1 MIQIFIHPDESVAM
15 VGGPDVEL
23 IFENYHCTVKIIMF
37 ENESILNAL
46 LYNNNIHDRFLK
58 IVNYDKKH

>member
-1 MIQIFIHPDESVAM
+1 M